1 MTFQIDRGLSQF
13 DYADHYA
20 ILGLPMTSEAG
31 EIRKRYL
38 QIARSLH
45 PDSCTEANKD
55 LASQLLSKL
64 VNPSYQVLS
73 QERERSEYTILLR
86 LLSQRLAQERPAI
99 ELESESALQL
109 LQTPAD
115 SEDFYKSRVGDLAQQ
130 QYQSLDQALA
140 ITSQLSEL
148 NLAYLMV
155 QAGAR
160 AGINSSRPE
169 LGSPIPTAQEAA
181 PDAPP
186 DPELTDS
193 SISAYVDQYYRRAEL
208 LIAKNNLQ
216 PAIVELRDALK
227 LQPQN
232 SKCHSLI
239 GTVYLKLNQLTMAKI
254 HFNQA
259 IKYDSRNAM
268 ALTGKEQVEQLERR
282 TKTARTPQK
291 TTRGGLFGLF
301 GGGKK

>member
-45 PDSCTEANKD
+45 PDSCPEANKD

-86 LLSQRLAQERPAI
+86 LLSQRLAQEHPAI

-115 SEDFYKSRVGDLAQQ
+115 SEDFYKRTVNELAQQ

-140 ITSQLSEL
+140 VTSQLSEL
-148 NLAYLMV
+148 NLAYLMAQV
-155 QAGAR
+155 GAR
-160 AGINSSRPE
+160 AGVNSPRPE
-169 LGSPIPTAQEAA
+169 KPDHGGPTPSAQE
-181 PDAPP
+181 APP

-193 SISAYVDQYYRRAEL
+193 SISAYVNQYYRRAEL

-232 SKCHSLI
+232 SKCHSLM
-239 GTVYLKLNQLTMAKI
+239 GTTYLKLNQLTMAKI

-268 ALTGKEQVEQLERR
+268 ALMGKEQVEQLERH

>member
-13 DYADHYA
+13 DYVDHYA
-20 ILGLPMTSEAG
+20 ILGLPMNTAAG

-45 PDSCTEANKD
+45 PDSCTEANKT

-73 QERERSEYTILLR
+73 QESERSEYAVLLR

-109 LQTPAD
+109 LQPQAD
-115 SEDFYKSRVGDLAQQ
+115 PEADYTHAVSELAQQ
-130 QYQSLDQALA
+130 QYQDLDQALA
-140 ITSQLSEL
+140 ITGQLSEL
-148 NLAYLMV
+148 NLAYLMA

-160 AGINSSRPE
+160 AGVNSSRLE
-169 LGSPIPTAQEAA
+169 DGSPTPTAPNPA
-181 PDAPP
+181 
-186 DPELTDS
+186 DPALTDS
-193 SISAYVDQYYRRAEL
+193 SISAYVDQYCRRAEL

-259 IKYDSRNAM
+259 IKFDSRNAM
-268 ALTGKEQVEQLERR
+268 ALTGKAQVEQLERR
-282 TKTARTPQK
+282 TKASRPPQK